1 MCIRDRITTAPMP
14 PRQPR
19 PSLVVGGPAYFTPEG
34 YQAPVQPEQA
44 FMPTDTKP
52 DPIGENFRRQYP
64 DRPMP
69 PPPMPIPQPQPE
81 PPFDPGPITGQPVY
95 PDPITAP
102 APQPEY
108 NPYAQTDLGKRALGG
123 EYINSKTFHWF
134 DPTTGKTGSTTE
146 GWSRVPD
153 SVKGYTY
160 LDAESASNAQ
170 EKFRTFE
177 DRGETPEVGRTP
189 VTNPA
194 PAESTTLAPKLD
206 LGSPGSTLTPEDM
219 ASTTGEAN
227 FGNLVTMA
235 MPAPTP
241 MPSPASSPVAASL
254 PSMFGRSKPIFSGL
268 FSKNTPAPAPM
279 PAPPMKTI
287 TIPGGQTVQIPDINM
302 EQIQASLAG
311 LNIPGKSVP
320 PAPMMP
326 AVPPMMPAALDV
338 APVSPPSLA
347 PRMPPMMPSLS
358 PNANRRIRDPRF
370 ER

>member
-1 MCIRDRITTAPMP
+1 MAEEITTAPMP

-19 PSLVVGGPAYFTPEG
+19 PSLISGGPAYFTPEG

-44 FMPTDTKP
+44 FMPTDTRP

-69 PPPMPIPQPQPE
+69 PPPMPTPQPQPE
-81 PPFDPGPITGQPVY
+81 PPFDPGPITGGPVY
-95 PDPITAP
+95 PDPITTPTP

-108 NPYAQTDLGKRALGG
+108 DPYAQSDLGKRALGG

-189 VTNPA
+189 VTTPTPA
-194 PAESTTLAPKLD
+194 PASAIAPKLNLANQRSGKTQEEID
-206 LGSPGSTLTPEDM
+206 AGM
-219 ASTTGEAN
+219 AGTTGEAN
-227 FGNLVTMA
+227 FGDLVTMA

-241 MPSPASSPVAASL
+241 MPLPVA
-254 PSMFGRSKPIFSGL
+254 
-268 FSKNTPAPAPM
+268 APM
-279 PAPPMKTI
+279 PAPIMPSPMKPI
-287 TIPGGQTVQIPDINM
+287 TLPSGQTVQIPDIDM

-320 PAPMMP
+320 LAPMMP

-338 APVSPPSLA
+338 APVAPPSLA

-358 PNANRRIRDPRF
+358 PKADRRRRDPRF

>member
-1 MCIRDRITTAPMP
+1 MAEKLTTAPMLPPGSSNLNRPVGETLKAP
-14 PRQPR
+14 PRPMQPR

-44 FMPTDTKP
+44 FMPTDTRP

-69 PPPMPIPQPQPE
+69 PPPMPTPQPQPE

-123 EYINSKTFHWF
+123 EYIDSMNFHWF
-134 DPTTGKTGSTTE
+134 DPTTGEGGSTTE

-153 SVKGYTY
+153 SAKGYTY
-160 LDAESASNAQ
+160 LNKEEAEKAKQNFMS
-170 EKFRTFE
+170 FE
-177 DRGETPEVGRTP
+177 DRGTTPEVGSTP
-189 VTNPA
+189 ITTPA
-194 PAESTTLAPKLD
+194 PAPTV
-206 LGSPGSTLTPEDM
+206 
-219 ASTTGEAN
+219 EA
-227 FGNLVTMA
+227 
-235 MPAPTP
+235 PAPTP
-241 MPSPASSPVAASL
+241 
-254 PSMFGRSKPIFSGL
+254 PSMDEKIYLDYMGTDEGGDYRQSGGKKTYLPKDPFGLKQ
-268 FSKNTPAPAPM
+268 PAPM
-279 PAPPMKTI
+279 PAPPMKNI

-338 APVSPPSLA
+338 APVAPPSLA
-347 PRMPPMMPSLS
+347 PRIPPRMPPMMPSLS